1 MFQDQNLWQLIVKGG
16 PIMMVLAACSILSW
30 TLILERGLRYWRAT
44 RGSERLSARVSKLAR
59 AGKLNDAMEMA
70 QAEEG
75 CVAEVLKAGLAHG
88 GRERAALSDAMERRA
103 AEQVMDLE
111 SRIGVLGTLASVAPY
126 IGLFGTVMGIISAFR
141 ALAESKE
148 AGAAVVSA
156 GIAEALVATAAG
168 LFVAVPSA
176 IAYNAYARK
185 AANLDTRMAL
195 ASSELVEALA
205 ERGPGRGKEDKDV
218 EA

>member
-1 MFQDQNLWQLIVKGG
+1 LIIKGG
-16 PIMMVLAACSILSW
+16 PIMMVLAVCSILSW
-30 TLILERGLRYWRAT
+30 AVILERGLRYWRAT
-44 RGSERLSARVSKLAR
+44 RGSERLSARVAKLAR
-59 AGKLNDAMEMA
+59 AGKVADAMELA

-75 CVAEVLKAGLAHG
+75 CVAEVLKAGLAQE
-88 GRERAALSDAMERRA
+88 GRDRAQLSDSMERRA

-126 IGLFGTVMGIISAFR
+126 IGLLGTVLGIINAFR

-168 LFVAVPSA
+168 LIVAVPSA

-185 AANLDTRMAL
+185 AASLDTRMAL

-205 ERGPGRGKEDKDV
+205 DRGGARAKEDKDV